1 MTSLSRIKI
10 QELEA
15 EKLRPVLEYFYKGK
29 RSEHLDSVISSLF
42 ARFGTLHR
50 ILHAAPEELKAIPNV
65 TDQLACFLVELGVVV
80 NLIDQKNNNETVIK
94 DIPSAV
100 RFTRKYFNASPDR
113 ECLVAV
119 ALRSNKSIIASEM
132 LFQGTIDTVTTY
144 PREIIRFA
152 QKNKA
157 KSVLLAHNHPGGS
170 CYPSREDNLS
180 TT

>member
-1 MTSLSRIKI
+1 M
-10 QELEA
+10 
-15 EKLRPVLEYFYKGK
+15 
-29 RSEHLDSVISSLF
+29 
-42 ARFGTLHR
+42 HR

-94 DIPSAV
+94 DMPSAV

-180 TT
+180 TTQMDDILYKIDVVLEDHIIIGEDGVYSILDGRKTDLDQLEIR

>member
-50 ILHAAPEELKAIPNV
+50 ILHAAPEELKA
-65 TDQLACFLVELGVVV
+65 
-80 NLIDQKNNNETVIK
+80 
-94 DIPSAV
+94 
-100 RFTRKYFNASPDR
+100 
-113 ECLVAV
+113 
-119 ALRSNKSIIASEM
+119 
-132 LFQGTIDTVTTY
+132 
-144 PREIIRFA
+144 
-152 QKNKA
+152 

-180 TT
+180 TTQMDDILYKIDVVLEDHIIIGEDGVYSILDGRKTDLDQLEIR